1 MTDEAG
7 RARGILLV
15 ISSPSGAGK
24 TTLAHLLA
32 EQERLEFSVSY
43 TTRAPRAGE
52 RDGVDYKFVTEDEF
66 SRMVDRNEFAEWA
79 VVHGARYGTAIHTVN
94 RALED
99 GKDYLFD
106 IDWQGGAQIRRQWP
120 EESVLVFILPP
131 SMAELERRLRRR
143 ATDAPEAIER
153 RLAMATRELEH
164 FARVRLPGRQR
175 QPRNRAQGAVIH
187 ICRGSLR
194 AGAARTLRAG
204 AARRGAD
211 EGAASQPMTEVQE
224 ICTQVRGYDPA
235 ADTGLIERSFAF
247 AAERHAGQK
256 RRSGEPYVVHPVGV
270 ARIIS
275 ELRLDVP
282 SVCAGL
288 LHDCVEDTSATAED
302 IGRLFGTEIQ
312 FLVEGVT
319 KLGQIPWTTRE
330 ERQAENFR
338 KMLLAMARDIRV
350 ILIKLADRVDN
361 MRTLEHMP
369 RDKQERIARETLEI
383 YAPLAN
389 RLGIQ
394 WMKVELEDLAFQY
407 LEPDRVRAPGR
418 ARWPRRPARARPTS
432 PRSSTSCKTVLAEAE
447 IKAQI
452 SGRAKHLWSI
462 YQKMKKTGRDV
473 EQIYD
478 VLAFRV
484 ITESV
489 RDCYAVLGV
498 VHSNWTPVPGR
509 FKDFIAL
516 PKPNLY
522 QSLHTTVIGP
532 RAERMEVQ
540 IRTQEMHR
548 IAEQGIAAHWKYK
561 EQKTPGADDGKAFA
575 WLRQL
580 MEWQRDLKDPTE
592 FIETV
597 KIDLFQ
603 DEVFVFTP
611 KGDVKALPKG
621 STPIDLAYAIHSQ
634 VGEHCSGARVNGLIV
649 PLRYAL
655 RNGDTV
661 EILASANQKPSKDWL
676 KFVVTSR
683 ANTKIRHYIRM
694 EQRERSRQM
703 GRDLL
708 GRELRKQDASLAT
721 AERDG
726 LLDAA
731 AQRLRLG
738 TADDLLVAVGYGKVS
753 PEHAADAVLVDRV
766 VDGTPRRPRR
776 RPSSPPPRAARSP
789 SARSAASRCRAR
801 PTSWSSSPSAAAR
814 SRATRSSASSA
825 AATASSST
833 RASARR
839 RSTSIP
845 LRRVDVA
852 WDDESK
858 TLRPVAVQVTCS
870 DRPGLLA
877 AISKSFTEHGVNI
890 SQAKCR
896 TTEDG
901 RAVNTFQVTV
911 GHLDQLKTVLRS
923 LETIQGVVSATRL

>member
-1 MTDEAG
+1 MSAADAIVAG
-7 RARGILLV
+7 LQNQSTPILEICKSLLV
-15 ISSPSGAGK
+15 YDP
-24 TTLAHLLA
+24 
-32 EQERLEFSVSY
+32 
-43 TTRAPRAGE
+43 
-52 RDGVDYKFVTEDEF
+52 
-66 SRMVDRNEFAEWA
+66 
-79 VVHGARYGTAIHTVN
+79 
-94 RALED
+94 
-99 GKDYLFD
+99 
-106 IDWQGGAQIRRQWP
+106 
-120 EESVLVFILPP
+120 
-131 SMAELERRLRRR
+131 
-143 ATDAPEAIER
+143 
-153 RLAMATRELEH
+153 
-164 FARVRLPGRQR
+164 
-175 QPRNRAQGAVIH
+175 
-187 ICRGSLR
+187 
-194 AGAARTLRAG
+194 
-204 AARRGAD
+204 GAD
-211 EGAASQPMTEVQE
+211 VQMVQRCYE
-224 ICTQVRGYDPA
+224 
-235 ADTGLIERSFAF
+235 F
-247 AAERHAGQK
+247 AAERHAGQR
-256 RRSGEPYVVHPVGV
+256 RRSGEPYVVHPLGV
-270 ARIIS
+270 ARTITD
-275 ELRLDVP
+275 LRLDVA

-312 FLVEGVT
+312 FLVDGVT

-361 MRTLEHMP
+361 MRTLQHMP
-369 RDKQERIARETLEI
+369 REKQERIARETREI
-383 YAPLAN
+383 YAPLSN

-394 WMKVELEDLAFQY
+394 WMKVELEDLSFCY
-407 LEPDRVRAPGR
+407 LEPEEFKHLTERMAATAGTRAGYIEEVCDKLGK
-418 ARWPRRPARARPTS
+418 A
-432 PRSSTSCKTVLAEAE
+432 LLEND

-462 YQKMKKTGRDV
+462 QQKMKKTGRDL

-478 VLAFRV
+478 VIAFRA

-540 IRTQEMHR
+540 IRTGEMHR

-561 EQKTPGADDGKAFA
+561 DGQKTLVPEDGKAFA

-621 STPIDLAYAIHSQ
+621 STPIDLAFAIHSQ
-634 VGEHCSGARVNGLIV
+634 LGEHCSGARVNGLIV

-661 EILASANQKPSKDWL
+661 DILASPNQKPTKDWM

-683 ANTKIRHYIRM
+683 AKTKIRHYIRQ
-694 EQRERSRQM
+694 EQRERSAHM

-708 GRELRKQDASLAT
+708 NRELRKRNAALAS

-726 LLDAA
+726 LLESAA
-731 AQRLRLG
+731 TRLRVG
-738 TADDLLVAVGYGKVS
+738 SADDLLVAVGYGRVS
-753 PEHAADAVLVDRV
+753 PEHAADAVLFDRQNQ
-766 VDGTPRRPRR
+766 DGGEGAAPA
-776 RPSSPPPRAARSP
+776 SPAPEIP
-789 SARSAASRCRAR
+789 
-801 PTSWSSSPSAAAR
+801 AAAKRPPTKR
-814 SRATRSSASSA
+814 SIAGIRVQGEADILVKFAKCCSPVPGDSIVGFVSRGHGVVIHTRDCSKA
-825 AATASSST
+825 
-833 RASARR
+833 
-839 RSTSIP
+839 IDLDP
-845 LRRVDVA
+845 LRRVEVL
-852 WDDESK
+852 WDDETR
-858 TLRPVAVQVTCS
+858 TLRPVAVQVTCE

-877 AISKSFTEHGVNI
+877 SISKSFTENGVNI

-911 GHLDQLKTVLRS
+911 GHLEQLKTVLRS
-923 LETIQGVVSATRL
+923 LHAIEGVVSATRV

>member
-1 MTDEAG
+1 MTA
-7 RARGILLV
+7 
-15 ISSPSGAGK
+15 
-24 TTLAHLLA
+24 
-32 EQERLEFSVSY
+32 
-43 TTRAPRAGE
+43 
-52 RDGVDYKFVTEDEF
+52 
-66 SRMVDRNEFAEWA
+66 
-79 VVHGARYGTAIHTVN
+79 
-94 RALED
+94 
-99 GKDYLFD
+99 
-106 IDWQGGAQIRRQWP
+106 
-120 EESVLVFILPP
+120 
-131 SMAELERRLRRR
+131 
-143 ATDAPEAIER
+143 
-153 RLAMATRELEH
+153 
-164 FARVRLPGRQR
+164 
-175 QPRNRAQGAVIH
+175 
-187 ICRGSLR
+187 
-194 AGAARTLRAG
+194 
-204 AARRGAD
+204 
-211 EGAASQPMTEVQE
+211 VQE
-224 ICTQVRGYDPA
+224 ICAQVRGYDGA

-312 FLVEGVT
+312 SLVEGVT
-319 KLGQIPWTTRE
+319 KLGQISWTTRE

-361 MRTLEHMP
+361 MRTLAHMP
-369 RDKQERIARETLEI
+369 RDKQERIARETMEI

-394 WMKVELEDLAFQY
+394 WMKVELEDLAFRY
-407 LEPDRVRAPGR
+407 LEPTDYDQLV
-418 ARWPRRPARARPTS
+418 ARLAETAGSREAYITEVVDKLKS
-432 PRSSTSCKTVLAEAE
+432 VLAEGE
-447 IKAQI
+447 IKAQV

-484 ITESV
+484 NTESV
-489 RDCYAVLGV
+489 RDCYAVLGI

-561 EQKTPGADDGKAFA
+561 EQKTQTADDGKAFA

-621 STPIDLAYAIHSQ
+621 ATPIDLAYAVHSQ

-676 KFVVTSR
+676 KFVITSR
-683 ANTKIRHYIRM
+683 ARTKIRHFIRM

-703 GRDLL
+703 GRDVL
-708 GRELRKQDASLAT
+708 GRELRKQDASLAS
-721 AERDG
+721 AEREG

-738 TADDLLVAVGYGKVS
+738 GADDLLVAVGYGKVS
-753 PEHAADAVLVDRV
+753 PGHAADAVLIDRV
-766 VDGTPRRPRR
+766 TNGTTAPSIPIPEAPATVRRPV
-776 RPSSPPPRAARSP
+776 PKRSIAGIKVQGEADILVKFAKCCTP
-789 SARSAASRCRAR
+789 VPGDSIIGFISRGHGVVIH
-801 PTSWSSSPSAAAR
+801 
-814 SRATRSSASSA
+814 TRDCSKALDLD
-825 AATASSST
+825 
-833 RASARR
+833 
-839 RSTSIP
+839 P
-845 LRRVDVA
+845 VRRVDVS

-901 RAVNTFQVTV
+901 RAVNTFQVAV
-911 GHLDQLKTVLRS
+911 GHLDQLKTVLRT
-923 LETIQGVVSATRL
+923 LETIEGVVSATRL

>member
-1 MTDEAG
+1 MTVTNAAPADG
-7 RARGILLV
+7 P
-15 ISSPSGAGK
+15 SPI
-24 TTLAHLLA
+24 
-32 EQERLEFSVSY
+32 
-43 TTRAPRAGE
+43 
-52 RDGVDYKFVTEDEF
+52 ED
-66 SRMVDRNEFAEWA
+66 
-79 VVHGARYGTAIHTVN
+79 
-94 RALED
+94 
-99 GKDYLFD
+99 
-106 IDWQGGAQIRRQWP
+106 
-120 EESVLVFILPP
+120 
-131 SMAELERRLRRR
+131 
-143 ATDAPEAIER
+143 
-153 RLAMATRELEH
+153 
-164 FARVRLPGRQR
+164 
-175 QPRNRAQGAVIH
+175 
-187 ICRGSLR
+187 ICRSL
-194 AGAARTLRAG
+194 AAYDATADLG
-204 AARRGAD
+204 LVRRSY
-211 EGAASQPMTEVQE
+211 E
-224 ICTQVRGYDPA
+224 
-235 ADTGLIERSFAF
+235 F
-247 AAERHAGQK
+247 AAERHAGQR
-256 RRSGEPYVVHPVGV
+256 RRSGEPYVVHPLGV
-270 ARIIS
+270 ARTITD
-275 ELRLDVP
+275 LRLDVA

-312 FLVEGVT
+312 FLVDGVT

-361 MRTLEHMP
+361 MRTLQHMP
-369 RDKQERIARETLEI
+369 REKQERIARETREI

-394 WMKVELEDLAFQY
+394 WMKVELEDLSFRY
-407 LEPDRVRAPGR
+407 LEPEEFHHLMARMAETADTRAGYIQEVVDKL
-418 ARWPRRPARARPTS
+418 
-432 PRSSTSCKTVLAEAE
+432 RSALAEAE
-447 IKAQI
+447 IPAQI

-462 YQKMKKTGRDV
+462 SQKMKKTGRDL

-478 VLAFRV
+478 VIAFRA

-498 VHSNWTPVPGR
+498 VHSSWTPVPGR

-561 EQKTPGADDGKAFA
+561 EGAQGQKALVADEGKAFA

-592 FIETV
+592 FIESV

-621 STPIDLAYAIHSQ
+621 STPIDLAYAVHSQ
-634 VGEHCSGARVNGLIV
+634 VGEHCSGARVNGQIV

-661 EILASANQKPSKDWL
+661 DILTSANQKPSKDWL

-683 ANTKIRHYIRM
+683 AKTKIRHFIRL
-694 EQRERSRQM
+694 EQRERSGHL

-708 GRELRKQDASLAT
+708 GRELRKRNASLT
-721 AERDG
+721 SAERDG
-726 LLDAA
+726 LLEEAA
-731 AQRLRLG
+731 TRLKSG
-738 TADDLLVAVGYGKVS
+738 GAEDFLVSIGYGRLS
-753 PEHAADAVLVDRV
+753 PEHAADAVLFDRMKTE
-766 VDGTPRRPRR
+766 GE
-776 RPSSPPPRAARSP
+776 
-789 SARSAASRCRAR
+789 
-801 PTSWSSSPSAAAR
+801 AAAPESPAAEAPSTTAR
-814 SRATRSSASSA
+814 RATAKRSIAGIRVQGEADILVKFAKCCSPVPGD
-825 AATASSST
+825 
-833 RASARR
+833 
-839 RSTSIP
+839 SIVGFVSRGHGVVIHQRECQKALDLDP

-852 WDDESK
+852 WDDEAR
-858 TLRPVAVQVTCS
+858 TLRPVTVQVTCE

-877 AISKSFTEHGVNI
+877 SISKSFTENGVNI

-901 RAVNTFQVTV
+901 RAVNTFNVTV
-911 GHLDQLKTVLRS
+911 GHLEQLKTVLRS
-923 LETIQGVVSATRL
+923 LLSIEGVVSATRL

>member
-1 MTDEAG
+1 SGKLGRRHRSGTIADDDRRGTARDPAG
-7 RARGILLV
+7 HFVPFGGGQDDAGAPLGGAGEVGVLGFLHHPRGAARRARRR
-15 ISSPSGAGK
+15 
-24 TTLAHLLA
+24 
-32 EQERLEFSVSY
+32 RLQVHYRRRVFPDGRQQRV
-43 TTRAPRAGE
+43 RRVGGGPRRPLRHGHPHRQPRAGG
-52 RDGVDYKFVTEDEF
+52 R
-66 SRMVDRNEFAEWA
+66 
-79 VVHGARYGTAIHTVN
+79 
-94 RALED
+94 
-99 GKDYLFD
+99 
-106 IDWQGGAQIRRQWP
+106 QG
-120 EESVLVFILPP
+120 LPV
-131 SMAELERRLRRR
+131 R
-143 ATDAPEAIER
+143 R
-153 RLAMATRELEH
+153 RLAGRGADPAAVARGERAGLH
-164 FARVRLPGRQR
+164 PAALDGRHRPPALDRDARARALLRVRLPGRQR
-175 QPRNRAQGAVIH
+175 QPGNRAQRAVIH
-187 ICRGSLR
+187 ICSGSLR
-194 AGAARTLRAG
+194 AHAAGTLRAC

-211 EGAASQPMTEVQE
+211 QGAAAQPMTEVQE
-224 ICTQVRGYDPA
+224 ICAQVRGYDAA
-235 ADTGLIERSFAF
+235 ADTSLIERSFAF

-369 RDKQERIARETLEI
+369 RDKQERIARETMEI

-407 LEPDRVRAPGR
+407 LEPTDHAALV
-418 ARWPRRPARARPTS
+418 ARLAETAGSRTAYITEVVERL
-432 PRSSTSCKTVLAEAE
+432 KVVLGEAE
-447 IKAQI
+447 IAATV
-452 SGRAKHLWSI
+452 SGRSKHLWSI

-683 ANTKIRHYIRM
+683 ARTKIRHFIRM

-708 GRELRKQDASLAT
+708 
-721 AERDG
+721 
-726 LLDAA
+726 
-731 AQRLRLG
+731 
-738 TADDLLVAVGYGKVS
+738 
-753 PEHAADAVLVDRV
+753 
-766 VDGTPRRPRR
+766 
-776 RPSSPPPRAARSP
+776 
-789 SARSAASRCRAR
+789 
-801 PTSWSSSPSAAAR
+801 
-814 SRATRSSASSA
+814 
-825 AATASSST
+825 
-833 RASARR
+833 
-839 RSTSIP
+839 
-845 LRRVDVA
+845 
-852 WDDESK
+852 
-858 TLRPVAVQVTCS
+858 
-870 DRPGLLA
+870 
-877 AISKSFTEHGVNI
+877 
-890 SQAKCR
+890 
-896 TTEDG
+896 
-901 RAVNTFQVTV
+901 
-911 GHLDQLKTVLRS
+911 
-923 LETIQGVVSATRL
+923 

>member
-1 MTDEAG
+1 
-7 RARGILLV
+7 
-15 ISSPSGAGK
+15 
-24 TTLAHLLA
+24 
-32 EQERLEFSVSY
+32 
-43 TTRAPRAGE
+43 
-52 RDGVDYKFVTEDEF
+52 
-66 SRMVDRNEFAEWA
+66 
-79 VVHGARYGTAIHTVN
+79 
-94 RALED
+94 
-99 GKDYLFD
+99 
-106 IDWQGGAQIRRQWP
+106 
-120 EESVLVFILPP
+120 
-131 SMAELERRLRRR
+131 
-143 ATDAPEAIER
+143 
-153 RLAMATRELEH
+153 
-164 FARVRLPGRQR
+164 
-175 QPRNRAQGAVIH
+175 
-187 ICRGSLR
+187 
-194 AGAARTLRAG
+194 
-204 AARRGAD
+204 
-211 EGAASQPMTEVQE
+211 MTEVQQ
-224 ICTQVRGYDPA
+224 ICAQVRGYDA
-235 ADTGLIERSFAF
+235 SADVGLIERSFAF

-256 RRSGEPYVVHPVGV
+256 RRSGDPYVVHPVGV

-361 MRTLEHMP
+361 MRTLAHMP
-369 RDKQERIARETLEI
+369 RDKQERIARETREI

-394 WMKVELEDLAFQY
+394 WMKIELEDLAFRY
-407 LEPDRVRAPGR
+407 LEPDDYNHLLERLAQTAGSREAYIAEVCDRLRAALG
-418 ARWPRRPARARPTS
+418 
-432 PRSSTSCKTVLAEAE
+432 EAGIE
-447 IKAQI
+447 AAV

-462 YQKMKKTGRDV
+462 QQKMKRSGRDV

-484 ITESV
+484 ITQSV
-489 RDCYAVLGV
+489 RDCYGVLGV
-498 VHSNWTPVPGR
+498 VHSSWTPVPGR

-561 EQKTPGADDGKAFA
+561 EQKAPAGEDSKAFA

-621 STPIDLAYAIHSQ
+621 ATPIDLAYAIHSQ

-683 ANTKIRHYIRM
+683 ARTKIRHFIRM

-708 GRELRKQDASLAT
+708 GRELRKQDAALAS
-721 AERDG
+721 AEREG

-753 PEHAADAVLVDRV
+753 AGHAADAVLIDRV
-766 VDGTPRRPRR
+766 ASGT
-776 RPSSPPPRAARSP
+776 AAP
-789 SARSAASRCRAR
+789 AAPVAE
-801 PTSWSSSPSAAAR
+801 PPSAARRVIPKR
-814 SRATRSSASSA
+814 SIGGIKVQGEADILVKFAKCCSPVPGDPIVGFISRGHGVVIHTRECPKALDLDPA
-825 AATASSST
+825 
-833 RASARR
+833 
-839 RSTSIP
+839 
-845 LRRVDVA
+845 RRVDVA
-852 WDDESK
+852 WDDEAK

-877 AISKSFTEHGVNI
+877 AMSKLFTEHGVNI

-911 GHLDQLKTVLRS
+911 GHLDQLKTVLRNLGS
-923 LETIQGVVSATRL
+923 IEGVVSATRL

>member
-1 MTDEAG
+1 
-7 RARGILLV
+7 
-15 ISSPSGAGK
+15 
-24 TTLAHLLA
+24 
-32 EQERLEFSVSY
+32 
-43 TTRAPRAGE
+43 
-52 RDGVDYKFVTEDEF
+52 
-66 SRMVDRNEFAEWA
+66 
-79 VVHGARYGTAIHTVN
+79 
-94 RALED
+94 
-99 GKDYLFD
+99 
-106 IDWQGGAQIRRQWP
+106 
-120 EESVLVFILPP
+120 
-131 SMAELERRLRRR
+131 
-143 ATDAPEAIER
+143 
-153 RLAMATRELEH
+153 
-164 FARVRLPGRQR
+164 
-175 QPRNRAQGAVIH
+175 
-187 ICRGSLR
+187 
-194 AGAARTLRAG
+194 
-204 AARRGAD
+204 
-211 EGAASQPMTEVQE
+211 MTELVAANPIQD
-224 ICTQVRGYDPA
+224 ICSSLSAYDPA
-235 ADTGLIERSFAF
+235 ADVGLVQRCYAF
-247 AAERHAGQK
+247 AADRHAGQR
-256 RRSGEPYVVHPVGV
+256 RRSGEPYVVHPLGV
-270 ARIIS
+270 ARTITD
-275 ELRLDVP
+275 LRLDVA

-312 FLVEGVT
+312 FLVDGVT

-369 RDKQERIARETLEI
+369 REKQERIARETREI

-394 WMKVELEDLAFQY
+394 WMKVELEDLSFRY
-407 LEPDRVRAPGR
+407 LEPDDFQHLTARMADTSESRAGYIQEVCDKLR
-418 ARWPRRPARARPTS
+418 AALT
-432 PRSSTSCKTVLAEAE
+432 EAE
-447 IKAQI
+447 ISAQI

-462 YQKMKKTGRDV
+462 FQKMKKTGRDL
-473 EQIYD
+473 EQIFD
-478 VLAFRV
+478 VIAFRA

-498 VHSNWTPVPGR
+498 VHSSWTPVPGR

-532 RAERMEVQ
+532 RADRMEVQ
-540 IRTQEMHR
+540 IRTQEMQR

-561 EQKTPGADDGKAFA
+561 EQKGLGQEDGKAFA

-661 EILASANQKPSKDWL
+661 EILASANQKPSKDWM

-683 ANTKIRHYIRM
+683 AKTKIRHFIRQ
-694 EQRERSRQM
+694 EQRERSGHL

-708 GRELRKQDASLAT
+708 GRELRKRHSALAS

-726 LLDAA
+726 LLEPAA
-731 AQRLRLG
+731 TRLRVG
-738 TADDLLVAVGYGKVS
+738 TAEDLLVAIGYGRVS
-753 PEHAADAVLVDRV
+753 PEHAADAVLVDQQ
-766 VDGTPRRPRR
+766 
-776 RPSSPPPRAARSP
+776 
-789 SARSAASRCRAR
+789 AR
-801 PTSWSSSPSAAAR
+801 PEGEGAVAPSAAVELP
-814 SRATRSSASSA
+814 A
-825 AATASSST
+825 AP
-833 RASARR
+833 ARR
-839 RSTSIP
+839 PAAKRSIAGIRVQGEADILVKFAKCCSPVPGDSIVGFVSRGHGVVIHTRECEKALDLDP
-845 LRRVDVA
+845 IRRVDVA
-852 WDDESK
+852 WDDETR
-858 TLRPVAVQVTCS
+858 TLRPVAVQVTCE

-877 AISKSFTEHGVNI
+877 SISRTFTENGVNI

-911 GHLDQLKTVLRS
+911 GHLEQLKTVLRS
-923 LETIQGVVSATRL
+923 LLGIEGVVSATRL

>member
-1 MTDEAG
+1 
-7 RARGILLV
+7 
-15 ISSPSGAGK
+15 
-24 TTLAHLLA
+24 
-32 EQERLEFSVSY
+32 VS
-43 TTRAPRAGE
+43 
-52 RDGVDYKFVTEDEF
+52 
-66 SRMVDRNEFAEWA
+66 
-79 VVHGARYGTAIHTVN
+79 
-94 RALED
+94 
-99 GKDYLFD
+99 
-106 IDWQGGAQIRRQWP
+106 
-120 EESVLVFILPP
+120 
-131 SMAELERRLRRR
+131 
-143 ATDAPEAIER
+143 ATDPIVDGLQSPIQDICKS
-153 RLAMATRELEH
+153 LAL
-164 FARVRLPGRQR
+164 
-175 QPRNRAQGAVIH
+175 
-187 ICRGSLR
+187 
-194 AGAARTLRAG
+194 
-204 AARRGAD
+204 
-211 EGAASQPMTEVQE
+211 
-224 ICTQVRGYDPA
+224 YDPT
-235 ADTGLIERSFAF
+235 ADVQLVQRCYEF
-247 AAERHAGQK
+247 AAERHAGQR
-256 RRSGEPYVVHPVGV
+256 RRSGEPYVVHPLGV
-270 ARIIS
+270 ARTITD
-275 ELRLDVP
+275 LRLDVA

-312 FLVEGVT
+312 FLVDGVT

-361 MRTLEHMP
+361 MRTLQHMP
-369 RDKQERIARETLEI
+369 RDKQERISRETREI

-394 WMKVELEDLAFQY
+394 WMKVELEDLSFRY
-407 LEPDRVRAPGR
+407 LEPEEFQSLTDRMAE
-418 ARWPRRPARARPTS
+418 T
-432 PRSSTSCKTVLAEAE
+432 SSTRAGYIEEVCDKLRRALVENE
-447 IKAQI
+447 IQASI

-462 YQKMKKTGRDV
+462 QQKMKKTGRDL

-478 VLAFRV
+478 VVAFRA

-561 EQKTPGADDGKAFA
+561 EGGQQKALIQEDGKAFA

-621 STPIDLAYAIHSQ
+621 STPIDLAFAIHSQ
-634 VGEHCSGARVNGLIV
+634 LGEHCSGARVNGLIV

-661 EILASANQKPSKDWL
+661 EILASANQKPSKDWM

-683 ANTKIRHYIRM
+683 AKTKIRHFIRM
-694 EQRERSRQM
+694 EQRERSAHL

-708 GRELRKQDASLAT
+708 GRELRKRNAALAS

-726 LLDAA
+726 LLEPAA
-731 AQRLRLG
+731 ARLRVG
-738 TADDLLVAVGYGKVS
+738 SAEDLLVAVGYGRVS
-753 PEHAADAVLVDRV
+753 PEHAADAVLFDRLTP
-766 VDGTPRRPRR
+766 DGDAAGPA
-776 RPSSPPPRAARSP
+776 SPPPEAPATTAKRPLTKRSIAGIRVQGEADILVKFAKCCSP
-789 SARSAASRCRAR
+789 VAGDTIVGFVSRGHGVVIH
-801 PTSWSSSPSAAAR
+801 
-814 SRATRSSASSA
+814 TRDCQKALDLD
-825 AATASSST
+825 
-833 RASARR
+833 
-839 RSTSIP
+839 P
-845 LRRVDVA
+845 LRRVEVS
-852 WDDESK
+852 WDDETR
-858 TLRPVAVQVTCS
+858 TLRPVAVQVTCE

-877 AISKSFTEHGVNI
+877 SISKSFTENGVNI

-911 GHLDQLKTVLRS
+911 GHLEQLKTVLRS
-923 LETIQGVVSATRL
+923 LHGIEGVVSATRI

>member
-1 MTDEAG
+1 M
-7 RARGILLV
+7 
-15 ISSPSGAGK
+15 
-24 TTLAHLLA
+24 
-32 EQERLEFSVSY
+32 
-43 TTRAPRAGE
+43 
-52 RDGVDYKFVTEDEF
+52 
-66 SRMVDRNEFAEWA
+66 
-79 VVHGARYGTAIHTVN
+79 
-94 RALED
+94 
-99 GKDYLFD
+99 
-106 IDWQGGAQIRRQWP
+106 ID
-120 EESVLVFILPP
+120 
-131 SMAELERRLRRR
+131 
-143 ATDAPEAIER
+143 
-153 RLAMATRELEH
+153 
-164 FARVRLPGRQR
+164 
-175 QPRNRAQGAVIH
+175 
-187 ICRGSLR
+187 
-194 AGAARTLRAG
+194 
-204 AARRGAD
+204 
-211 EGAASQPMTEVQE
+211 VQE
-224 ICTQVRGYDPA
+224 ICSSVSGYDPSADLALIQRSYEFA
-235 ADTGLIERSFAF
+235 AD
-247 AAERHAGQK
+247 RHSGQR
-256 RRSGEPYVVHPVGV
+256 RRSGDPYVVHPVGV
-270 ARIIS
+270 AHIIS
-275 ELRLDVP
+275 QLRLDVP
-282 SVCAGL
+282 SICAGL

-319 KLGQIPWTTRE
+319 KLGQIPWNTRE

-361 MRTLEHMP
+361 MRTLQHMP
-369 RDKQERIARETLEI
+369 RDKQERISRETREI

-394 WMKVELEDLAFQY
+394 WMKVELEDLCFQY
-407 LEPDRVRAPGR
+407 LEPEEFRALSGR
-418 ARWPRRPARARPTS
+418 MAETAESRQAYIDEVCVKLYAA
-432 PRSSTSCKTVLAEAE
+432 LGEAE
-447 IKAQI
+447 IRAQI
-452 SGRAKHLWSI
+452 SGRAKHLWSVH
-462 YQKMKKTGRDV
+462 QKIKKTGRDLD
-473 EQIYD
+473 QIFD
-478 VLAFRV
+478 LIAFRV
-484 ITESV
+484 LTDSV

-532 RAERMEVQ
+532 RADRMEVQ
-540 IRTQEMHR
+540 IRTEEMHR

-561 EQKTPGADDGKAFA
+561 EQNGSRSGGPVNNEDGKAFA

-661 EILASANQKPSKDWL
+661 EILTSTNQKPSKDWL

-683 ANTKIRHYIRM
+683 AKTKIRHHIQM
-694 EQRERSRQM
+694 EQRDRSRQM
-703 GRDLL
+703 GHDLL
-708 GRELRKQDASLAT
+708 ARELRKRKDYAIGT
-721 AERDG
+721 AEREG
-726 LLDAA
+726 LLDEAA
-731 AQRLRLG
+731 ARLKIG
-738 TADDLLVAVGYGKVS
+738 SADDLIIAVGYGKLS
-753 PEHAADAVLVDRV
+753 PEQAANAILPDHPEH
-766 VDGTPRRPRR
+766 DGAPASEPEAA
-776 RPSSPPPRAARSP
+776 PPPVKRPKRSIGGIRVQGEADIVVKFAKCCSP
-789 SARSAASRCRAR
+789 VPGDNIVGFISRGHGVVIH
-801 PTSWSSSPSAAAR
+801 
-814 SRATRSSASSA
+814 TRDCSKALDLDPA
-825 AATASSST
+825 
-833 RASARR
+833 
-839 RSTSIP
+839 
-845 LRRVDVA
+845 RRVDVT

-858 TLRPVAVQVTCS
+858 TLRPVAIQVSCE

-877 AISKSFTEHGVNI
+877 SISKSFTEHGVNI

-923 LETIQGVVSATRL
+923 IQQINGVVAATRI

>member
-1 MTDEAG
+1 MSDVGEIVASV
-7 RARGILLV
+7 RA
-15 ISSPSGAGK
+15 
-24 TTLAHLLA
+24 
-32 EQERLEFSVSY
+32 Y
-43 TTRAPRAGE
+43 
-52 RDGVDYKFVTEDEF
+52 DG
-66 SRMVDRNEFAEWA
+66 
-79 VVHGARYGTAIHTVN
+79 
-94 RALED
+94 
-99 GKDYLFD
+99 
-106 IDWQGGAQIRRQWP
+106 
-120 EESVLVFILPP
+120 
-131 SMAELERRLRRR
+131 
-143 ATDAPEAIER
+143 
-153 RLAMATRELEH
+153 
-164 FARVRLPGRQR
+164 
-175 QPRNRAQGAVIH
+175 
-187 ICRGSLR
+187 
-194 AGAARTLRAG
+194 
-204 AARRGAD
+204 
-211 EGAASQPMTEVQE
+211 
-224 ICTQVRGYDPA
+224 A

-256 RRSGEPYVVHPVGV
+256 RRSGDPYVVHPVGV

-302 IGRLFGTEIQ
+302 IGRLFGSEIQ

-361 MRTLEHMP
+361 MRTLAHMP
-369 RDKQERIARETLEI
+369 RDKQERISRETREI

-394 WMKVELEDLAFQY
+394 WMKAELEDLAYKY
-407 LEPDRVRAPGR
+407 LEPEDHATLVARLSETAGSREAYIAEVVDRLRA
-418 ARWPRRPARARPTS
+418 AL
-432 PRSSTSCKTVLAEAE
+432 KEAE
-447 IKAQI
+447 INAQV

-462 YQKMKKTGRDV
+462 QQKMKRSGRDV

-478 VLAFRV
+478 VIAFRV

-489 RDCYAVLGV
+489 RDCYGVLGV

-532 RAERMEVQ
+532 RAERIEVQ

-548 IAEQGIAAHWKYK
+548 IAEQGIAAHWQYK
-561 EQKTPGADDGKAFA
+561 EGSEKARSAEDGKAFA

-621 STPIDLAYAIHSQ
+621 ATPIDLAYSIHSE

-661 EILASANQKPSKDWL
+661 EILTSANQKPSKDWL
-676 KFVVTSR
+676 KFVATSR
-683 ANTKIRHYIRM
+683 AQTKIRHFIRM
-694 EQRERSRQM
+694 EQRERSRQL

-708 GRELRKQDASLAT
+708 GRELRRQSFSLAT
-721 AERDG
+721 AEREG
-726 LLDAA
+726 WLESAA
-731 AQRLRLG
+731 ERLRLG
-738 TADDLLVAVGYGKVS
+738 AADDLLVAVGYGKVNLA
-753 PEHAADAVLVDRV
+753 HAADAVLMDQSR
-766 VDGTPRRPRR
+766 GTEVPL
-776 RPSSPPPRAARSP
+776 PPQPEVAPAARRV
-789 SARSAASRCRAR
+789 AKRSIAGVRVQGEADILVKFAKCCTPVPGDDIVGFISRGHGVVIH
-801 PTSWSSSPSAAAR
+801 
-814 SRATRSSASSA
+814 TRDCPKALELDP
-825 AATASSST
+825 
-833 RASARR
+833 ARR
-839 RSTSIP
+839 
-845 LRRVDVA
+845 LDVA
-852 WDDESK
+852 WDEESK
-858 TLRPVAVQVTCS
+858 TLRPVAVQVTCT

-877 AISKSFTEHGVNI
+877 AISKAFTEQGVNI

-911 GHLDQLKTVLRS
+911 GHLEQLKTVLRS
-923 LETIQGVVSATRL
+923 LVSIEGVVSATRL

>member
-1 MTDEAG
+1 
-7 RARGILLV
+7 
-15 ISSPSGAGK
+15 
-24 TTLAHLLA
+24 
-32 EQERLEFSVSY
+32 
-43 TTRAPRAGE
+43 
-52 RDGVDYKFVTEDEF
+52 
-66 SRMVDRNEFAEWA
+66 
-79 VVHGARYGTAIHTVN
+79 
-94 RALED
+94 
-99 GKDYLFD
+99 
-106 IDWQGGAQIRRQWP
+106 
-120 EESVLVFILPP
+120 
-131 SMAELERRLRRR
+131 
-143 ATDAPEAIER
+143 
-153 RLAMATRELEH
+153 
-164 FARVRLPGRQR
+164 
-175 QPRNRAQGAVIH
+175 
-187 ICRGSLR
+187 
-194 AGAARTLRAG
+194 
-204 AARRGAD
+204 
-211 EGAASQPMTEVQE
+211 MTEA
-224 ICTQVRGYDPA
+224 VRQIVNTVSAYDPA
-235 ADTGLIERSFAF
+235 ADVGLIQRCFDFAS
-247 AAERHAGQK
+247 ERHAGQR

-275 ELRLDVP
+275 DLRLDVA

-302 IGRLFGTEIQ
+302 IGRLFGQEIQ

-361 MRTLEHMP
+361 MRTLQYMSRE
-369 RDKQERIARETLEI
+369 KQERIARETLEI

-394 WMKVELEDLAFQY
+394 WMKIELEDLAFRY
-407 LEPDRVRAPGR
+407 VEPQAYADLLAKMTGGAESREAYITEVVEKLNG
-418 ARWPRRPARARPTS
+418 
-432 PRSSTSCKTVLAEAE
+432 VLREND
-447 IKAQI
+447 IKGEV

-462 YQKMKKTGRDV
+462 YQKLKKTGRDV

-478 VLAFRV
+478 IIAFRV
-484 ITESV
+484 TVDSI

-498 VHSNWTPVPGR
+498 VHSTWTPIPGR

-532 RAERMEVQ
+532 RSDRMEVQ
-540 IRTQEMHR
+540 IRTHEMHR

-561 EQKTPGADDGKAFA
+561 ERGPIGGSDGQAFA

-621 STPIDLAYAIHSQ
+621 STPIDFAFAIHSK

-655 RNGDTV
+655 KNGDTV
-661 EILASANQKPSKDWL
+661 DILASPNQRPSKDWL

-683 ANTKIRHYIRM
+683 AKTKIRHFIRM
-694 EQRERSRQM
+694 EQRDRSRQM
-703 GRDLL
+703 GHDLL
-708 GRELRKQDASLAT
+708 ARELRKRGYGLANF
-721 AERDG
+721 ERDG
-726 LLDAA
+726 TLDEAGKKLGVGAA
-731 AQRLRLG
+731 E
-738 TADDLLVAVGYGKVS
+738 DLLVAVGYGKLTVEQAANAIAPL
-753 PEHAADAVLVDRV
+753 PESDIAQAPGARADASDTPLTGLRRTAKRAIGGVRV
-766 VDGTPRRPRR
+766 QGESDILIKFAKCC
-776 RPSSPPPRAARSP
+776 SPVPGDPIIGFVSRGHGVVIHAPDCERALALDP
-789 SARSAASRCRAR
+789 
-801 PTSWSSSPSAAAR
+801 
-814 SRATRSSASSA
+814 
-825 AATASSST
+825 
-833 RASARR
+833 ARR
-839 RSTSIP
+839 
-845 LRRVDVA
+845 LDVS

-858 TLRPVAVQVTCS
+858 TLRPVTVEVQAD

-877 AISKSFTEHGVNI
+877 SISRAFTENGVNI

-896 TTEDG
+896 TSEDG
-901 RAVNTFQVTV
+901 KAVNTFQVSV
-911 GHLDQLKTVLRS
+911 GHVDQLKNVLRNLQS
-923 LETIQGVVSATRL
+923 IEGVVSAERR

>member
-1 MTDEAG
+1 
-7 RARGILLV
+7 
-15 ISSPSGAGK
+15 
-24 TTLAHLLA
+24 
-32 EQERLEFSVSY
+32 
-43 TTRAPRAGE
+43 
-52 RDGVDYKFVTEDEF
+52 
-66 SRMVDRNEFAEWA
+66 
-79 VVHGARYGTAIHTVN
+79 
-94 RALED
+94 
-99 GKDYLFD
+99 
-106 IDWQGGAQIRRQWP
+106 
-120 EESVLVFILPP
+120 
-131 SMAELERRLRRR
+131 
-143 ATDAPEAIER
+143 
-153 RLAMATRELEH
+153 
-164 FARVRLPGRQR
+164 
-175 QPRNRAQGAVIH
+175 
-187 ICRGSLR
+187 
-194 AGAARTLRAG
+194 
-204 AARRGAD
+204 
-211 EGAASQPMTEVQE
+211 MTEVHE
-224 ICTQVRGYDPA
+224 ICAQVRGYDAA

-256 RRSGEPYVVHPVGV
+256 RRSGDPYVVHPVGV
-270 ARIIS
+270 AKIIS

-288 LHDCVEDTSATAED
+288 LHDCVEDTSATADD

-361 MRTLEHMP
+361 MRTLVHMP
-369 RDKQERIARETLEI
+369 REKQERISRETREI

-394 WMKVELEDLAFQY
+394 WMKIELEDLAFRY
-407 LEPDRVRAPGR
+407 LEPEDYTQLVARLAETAGSRDSYITEVCDRMRA
-418 ARWPRRPARARPTS
+418 ALT
-432 PRSSTSCKTVLAEAE
+432 EAE
-447 IKAQI
+447 INAQV

-462 YQKMKKTGRDV
+462 AQKMKRSGRDV

-489 RDCYAVLGV
+489 RDCYGVLGV
-498 VHSNWTPVPGR
+498 VHSQWTPVPGR

-532 RAERMEVQ
+532 RAERVEVQ

-561 EQKTPGADDGKAFA
+561 EQQSPSDEDGKSFA

-621 STPIDLAYAIHSQ
+621 STPIDLAYAIHSE
-634 VGEHCSGARVNGLIV
+634 VGGHCSGARVNGLIV

-661 EILASANQKPSKDWL
+661 EILASPNQKPSKDWL
-676 KFVVTSR
+676 KFVITSR
-683 ANTKIRHYIRM
+683 ARTKIRHFIRM
-694 EQRERSRQM
+694 EQRERSQQM
-703 GRDLL
+703 GRDIL
-708 GRELRKQDASLAT
+708 GRELRKQDYSLAT
-721 AERDG
+721 AERQG
-726 LLDAA
+726 WLVSAA
-731 AQRLRLG
+731 HRLRLG
-738 TADDLLVAVGYGKVS
+738 SADELLVAVGYGKVS
-753 PEHAADAVLVDRV
+753 PAHAADAVLIDVSHG
-766 VDGTPRRPRR
+766 GTIPPTPATEAPAAIRRPT
-776 RPSSPPPRAARSP
+776 PKRSIGGIKVQGEADILVKFAKCCTP
-789 SARSAASRCRAR
+789 VPGDSIVGFISRGHGVVIHQRECPKALDLD
-801 PTSWSSSPSAAAR
+801 PA
-814 SRATRSSASSA
+814 
-825 AATASSST
+825 
-833 RASARR
+833 
-839 RSTSIP
+839 
-845 LRRVDVA
+845 RRVDVS

-923 LETIQGVVSATRL
+923 IGAIEGVVSATRL

>member
-1 MTDEAG
+1 
-7 RARGILLV
+7 
-15 ISSPSGAGK
+15 
-24 TTLAHLLA
+24 
-32 EQERLEFSVSY
+32 
-43 TTRAPRAGE
+43 
-52 RDGVDYKFVTEDEF
+52 
-66 SRMVDRNEFAEWA
+66 
-79 VVHGARYGTAIHTVN
+79 
-94 RALED
+94 
-99 GKDYLFD
+99 
-106 IDWQGGAQIRRQWP
+106 
-120 EESVLVFILPP
+120 
-131 SMAELERRLRRR
+131 
-143 ATDAPEAIER
+143 
-153 RLAMATRELEH
+153 
-164 FARVRLPGRQR
+164 
-175 QPRNRAQGAVIH
+175 
-187 ICRGSLR
+187 
-194 AGAARTLRAG
+194 
-204 AARRGAD
+204 
-211 EGAASQPMTEVQE
+211 MTEVQE
-224 ICTQVRGYDPA
+224 ICAQVRRYDA
-235 ADTGLIERSFAF
+235 SADTGLIERSFAF

-256 RRSGEPYVVHPVGV
+256 RRSGDPYVVHPVGV

-319 KLGQIPWTTRE
+319 KLGQIAWTTRE

-361 MRTLEHMP
+361 MRTLVHMP
-369 RDKQERIARETLEI
+369 RDKQERIARETMEI

-407 LEPDRVRAPGR
+407 LEPTEYNQLQARLEETAPSR
-418 ARWPRRPARARPTS
+418 TAYIAEVVERLKA
-432 PRSSTSCKTVLAEAE
+432 VLAEGE
-447 IKAQI
+447 IEAQV
-452 SGRAKHLWSI
+452 SGRSKHLWSI

-561 EQKTPGADDGKAFA
+561 EGKGPGAEDSKAFA

-649 PLRYAL
+649 PLRYTL

-661 EILASANQKPSKDWL
+661 EILASPNQKPSKDWL
-676 KFVVTSR
+676 KFVITSR
-683 ANTKIRHYIRM
+683 ARTKIRHYIRM

-708 GRELRKQDASLAT
+708 GRELRKQDAALAS
-721 AERDG
+721 AEREG

-738 TADDLLVAVGYGKVS
+738 TADDLLVAVGDGKVS
-753 PEHAADAVLVDRV
+753 PGHAADAVLADRV
-766 VDGTPRRPRR
+766 AAGATAPAAPQTEAPAIRRPV
-776 RPSSPPPRAARSP
+776 PKRSIGGIKVQGEADILVKFAKCCTP
-789 SARSAASRCRAR
+789 VPGDTIIGFISRGHGV
-801 PTSWSSSPSAAAR
+801 TIH
-814 SRATRSSASSA
+814 TRECPKALDLD
-825 AATASSST
+825 
-833 RASARR
+833 
-839 RSTSIP
+839 P
-845 LRRVDVA
+845 VRRVDVS

-877 AISKSFTEHGVNI
+877 AISKAFTEHGVNI

-923 LETIQGVVSATRL
+923 LETIQGVASATRL